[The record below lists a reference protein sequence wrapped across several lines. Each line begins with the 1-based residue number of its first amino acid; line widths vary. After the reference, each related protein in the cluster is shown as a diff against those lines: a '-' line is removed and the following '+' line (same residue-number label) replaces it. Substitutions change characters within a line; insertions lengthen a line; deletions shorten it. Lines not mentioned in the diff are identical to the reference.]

1 MEPSPSECIYSTA
14 LAPTNGGNGKSR
26 KFAAIACHLGI
37 SEATLTDVSPVRLLK
52 QDMNKDDS
60 NRHAHMIGEL
70 AGPQPSTKLPAAD
83 ECGEWEKLS
92 SSGAMTPI
100 PVLETC
106 SSKLYYGLRK
116 WCVCEYMCVY
126 PKICV
131 CMWKYIWKRFHEFER
146 RKGEV
151 GGEFGGE
158 R

>member
-14 LAPTNGGNGKSR
+14 LAPTNGGNGKSQRVR

-37 SEATLTDVSPVRLLK
+37 SEATLTEVSPVWLPK

-60 NRHAHMIGEL
+60 NRHANMIREL

-116 WCVCEYMCVY
+116 
-126 PKICV
+126 
-131 CMWKYIWKRFHEFER
+131 
-146 RKGEV
+146 
-151 GGEFGGE
+151 
-158 R
+158 